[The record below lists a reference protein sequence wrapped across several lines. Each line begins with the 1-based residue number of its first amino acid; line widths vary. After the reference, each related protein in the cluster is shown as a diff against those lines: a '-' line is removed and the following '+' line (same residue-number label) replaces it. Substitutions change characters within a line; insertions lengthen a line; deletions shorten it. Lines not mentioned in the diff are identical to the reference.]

1 MVEYCHIG
9 NLRNYLLRNKDYF
22 VDTMEDELEPGMEK
36 KRLSDFAS
44 SKPHYVN
51 KAQPESTAE
60 LDRPLTTKTL
70 ICYAYQVA
78 RGMEY
83 LACKKVGIINV
94 LFPYHQMK
102 PFLFYRFLYNVFNLE
117 NLEKTHGR
125 LKFLIFCILIIV
137 LFEKQQQH
145 HFLQIETFLNN
156 RKGLSLNN

>member
-1 MVEYCHIG
+1 MEICKRELEFYLNASDRKKVYYLKCLFFVTGELYVMVEYCHIG

-60 LDRPLTTKTL
+60 LNRPLTTKTL

-83 LACKKVGIINV
+83 LACKKVGI
-94 LFPYHQMK
+94 
-102 PFLFYRFLYNVFNLE
+102 
-117 NLEKTHGR
+117 
-125 LKFLIFCILIIV
+125 
-137 LFEKQQQH
+137 
-145 HFLQIETFLNN
+145 
-156 RKGLSLNN
+156 LSLMSSFPTTKLNHSSFIGSCII